1 MYPSLR
7 TRALLLFMAHQA
19 TMHIGTVT
27 SLNVALPAIMK
38 EFHVDTTT
46 VVWIQLAYTLA
57 LVGGTIPLGQLSAA
71 FSKRNQILIG
81 QIIDI
86 AALLITFFTSSI
98 IVIIIARFV
107 SALARTLPWLC
118 LQIVGVGGFPPEQRG
133 KAVGLTRLVQGVAA
147 IIAVPLTGLIT
158 DAWSWRWLFMGT
170 AIISAGLTGLIWIWL
185 PADKHESMPIDPK
198 KLDLVG
204 SALIMIG
211 AIGIVTALQSLVK
224 GQTPVL
230 SIIAGGI
237 GIIALV
243 AFFKVERRMQAPIL
257 YLPLFGIRDIFVSAV
272 QALFLGLANGAT
284 LLLLPLLYINSYGW
298 TTAYAGSIL
307 LFFNLVRPFSAFLG
321 GWLADHYGP
330 MPIIVFAALT
340 LISGQLVAALFG
352 VDPPIGWLIASLLL
366 MGLGDALAASANLRQ
381 IFSAMPR
388 PYLHLAPSTNIVLML
403 IGSTLGQAFVATT
416 WELASASTSVEASNT
431 VPIASMLLIV
441 TGLVLAIGLL
451 VAHLIPLVVPAV
463 AKPSF
468 AEPQTESTG
477 KSTVH

>member
-1 MYPSLR
+1 
-7 TRALLLFMAHQA
+7 
-19 TMHIGTVT
+19 MHIGTVT

-57 LVGGTIPLGQLSAA
+57 LVGGTIPLGQLSTA

-81 QIIDI
+81 QMIDI
-86 AALLITFFTSSI
+86 AALLITFFTGS
-98 IVIIIARFV
+98 IVIIIAARFV

-118 LQIVGVGGFPPEQRG
+118 LQIVGVGSFPPEQRG
-133 KAVGLTRLVQGVAA
+133 KVVGLTRLVQGAAA
-147 IIAVPLTGLIT
+147 IMAVPLTGLIT

-170 AIISAGLTGLIWIWL
+170 AIISVGLTVLIWIWL
-185 PADKHESMPIDPK
+185 PADKHESTAIDLK

-204 SALIMIG
+204 SALMMIG

-230 SIIAGGI
+230 SITTGVI

-243 AFFKVERRMQAPIL
+243 AFFNVELRTQAPIL

-272 QALFLGLANGAT
+272 QAIFLGLANGAT

-307 LFFNLVRPFSAFLG
+307 LFFNIVRPFSALLG
-321 GWLADHYGP
+321 GWLADHYGT
-330 MPIIVFAALT
+330 MPIIVFAGLT
-340 LISGQLVAALFG
+340 LISGQLIAASLSI
-352 VDPPIGWLIASLLL
+352 DPPMGWLIASLLL

-381 IFSAMPR
+381 IFSAMPH

-403 IGSTLGQAFVATT
+403 IGSTLGQALVATT
-416 WELASASTSVEASNT
+416 WELTSASTPIETSNT
-431 VPIASMLLIV
+431 APITSMLLIG
-441 TGLVLAIGLL
+441 TGLILAIGLL

-463 AKPSF
+463 AKSSL
-468 AEPQTESTG
+468 TEDRINQ
-477 KSTVH
+477 